1 MMAKEKRHNSLIL
14 VPCASTPATN
24 ACTSVI
30 RRTLLSGR
38 SHLKVQKGEGGGER
52 GRGEGEGGG
61 EEEVRMRKFMLYL
74 QLLFIN
80 DVNL

>member
-30 RRTLLSGR
+30 RRMLLSGR
-38 SHLKVQKGEGGGER
+38 SHSKVQ
-52 GRGEGEGGG
+52 RGEGEGEEEG
-61 EEEVRMRKFMLYL
+61 EEEERRRRRGRRRGCGIGFIFIFIYL
-74 QLLFIN
+74 
-80 DVNL
+80 